1 MTRWALFSAVATL
14 VLAVGCG
21 RDGDPVGG
29 DSIDSEH
36 VTPSGPQL
44 ILTASPVYDA
54 GDDNLCIN
62 VVALLR
68 DSKGN
73 PLANHDVVF
82 EWSLGELEPATSKD
96 DGTYRVTICS
106 ASNESGVVEAS
117 YQNGEDDSE
126 KVSDSIE
133 LTFDEPIEPGVN
145 TTPHVGAGPIAGT
158 LRVYALARLLVGSPR
173 PFEGAQVLIQK
184 GDQNWVLHTGPGG
197 YVELSEPGL
206 EGPVDVT
213 VGAQGYRFTT
223 YLGVN
228 AANIAVLMVPLD
240 PVLPR
245 DADLVG
251 SIVGEVKGFLGE
263 GGLPRWPAGTIL
275 GQLSDEESEVPVAIV
290 QLAVRDVPLSSMSM
304 GSVLES
310 IQDPVM
316 PIPTNMAICELTD
329 DEDDSCEA
337 TFELSNIPAGQ
348 YLLFALG
355 GTASYVL
362 AAVENPYS
370 LVFKPMALA
379 ISRVRVLPGTRVKQ
393 DLLLNIDLRPK
404 QGTTV
409 KIALDNQPIDWRTGK
424 PLVNRLVMPVMDTGG
439 EGFVFV
445 SIDGSYHTRE
455 GRPVRVDPVEVR
467 FPDDDHPVIKEL
479 GLKLNRLAVGLAGR
493 SAFLGG
499 DPAGISTPVK
509 PGVQTGDFVDFSS
522 SQAWLEVPRITFPAP
537 VDNDVP
543 LDTVSKDLFD
553 GHVEWAPITNPRQPH
568 LQVLRVNYLTAA
580 PSNVLAGEGGTLGGP
595 RSHCLWELFV
605 PSDRTSVSLPVFPKE
620 AAIKPVIANPE
631 PTANNDPSPQ
641 RFDSRT
647 IELELNAY
655 ILEAGG
661 KPFDY
666 NNNFAYQDVN
676 LQCAVVSQDST
687 PAKTRQ

>member
-1 MTRWALFSAVATL
+1 MVT
-14 VLAVGCG
+14 
-21 RDGDPVGG
+21 GG
-29 DSIDSEH
+29 
-36 VTPSGPQL
+36 
-44 ILTASPVYDA
+44 
-54 GDDNLCIN
+54 
-62 VVALLR
+62 
-68 DSKGN
+68 
-73 PLANHDVVF
+73 
-82 EWSLGELEPATSKD
+82 LEPATSKD

-145 TTPHVGAGPIAGT
+145 TTPHVGAGPIAGN
-158 LRVYALARLLVGSPR
+158 LRVYALTRLLVGSPR

-240 PVLPR
+240 PVMPR

-275 GQLSDEESEVPVAIV
+275 GQFQDEALEVPGAIV

-310 IQDPVM
+310 IKTPSCPFPRIWRYVSLQTMKMTPVKR
-316 PIPTNMAICELTD
+316 PLNC
-329 DEDDSCEA
+329 
-337 TFELSNIPAGQ
+337 NIPAGQ

-370 LVFKPMALA
+370 LVL
-379 ISRVRVLPGTRVKQ
+379 SRWLSRLVGLGFCLVQVKQ
-393 DLLLNIDLRPK
+393 DLLLNIDLRPE

-439 EGFVFV
+439 RFCFV
-445 SIDGSYHTRE
+445 SVDGSYHARE
-455 GRPVRVDPVEVR
+455 GRPVRVDP
-467 FPDDDHPVIKEL
+467 
-479 GLKLNRLAVGLAGR
+479 LKC
-493 SAFLGG
+493 
-499 DPAGISTPVK
+499 
-509 PGVQTGDFVDFSS
+509 DF
-522 SQAWLEVPRITFPAP
+522 QMMIT
-537 VDNDVP
+537 
-543 LDTVSKDLFD
+543 L
-553 GHVEWAPITNPRQPH
+553 
-568 LQVLRVNYLTAA
+568 
-580 PSNVLAGEGGTLGGP
+580 
-595 RSHCLWELFV
+595 
-605 PSDRTSVSLPVFPKE
+605 
-620 AAIKPVIANPE
+620 
-631 PTANNDPSPQ
+631 
-641 RFDSRT
+641 
-647 IELELNAY
+647 
-655 ILEAGG
+655 
-661 KPFDY
+661 
-666 NNNFAYQDVN
+666 
-676 LQCAVVSQDST
+676 
-687 PAKTRQ
+687 

>member
-1 MTRWALFSAVATL
+1 
-14 VLAVGCG
+14 
-21 RDGDPVGG
+21 
-29 DSIDSEH
+29 
-36 VTPSGPQL
+36 
-44 ILTASPVYDA
+44 
-54 GDDNLCIN
+54 
-62 VVALLR
+62 
-68 DSKGN
+68 
-73 PLANHDVVF
+73 
-82 EWSLGELEPATSKD
+82 
-96 DGTYRVTICS
+96 
-106 ASNESGVVEAS
+106 
-117 YQNGEDDSE
+117 
-126 KVSDSIE
+126 
-133 LTFDEPIEPGVN
+133 
-145 TTPHVGAGPIAGT
+145 
-158 LRVYALARLLVGSPR
+158 
-173 PFEGAQVLIQK
+173 
-184 GDQNWVLHTGPGG
+184 
-197 YVELSEPGL
+197 
-206 EGPVDVT
+206 
-213 VGAQGYRFTT
+213 
-223 YLGVN
+223 
-228 AANIAVLMVPLD
+228 
-240 PVLPR
+240 
-245 DADLVG
+245 
-251 SIVGEVKGFLGE
+251 
-263 GGLPRWPAGTIL
+263 
-275 GQLSDEESEVPVAIV
+275 
-290 QLAVRDVPLSSMSM
+290 
-304 GSVLES
+304 
-310 IQDPVM
+310 
-316 PIPTNMAICELTD
+316 
-329 DEDDSCEA
+329 
-337 TFELSNIPAGQ
+337 
-348 YLLFALG
+348 
-355 GTASYVL
+355 
-362 AAVENPYS
+362 
-370 LVFKPMALA
+370 
-379 ISRVRVLPGTRVKQ
+379 
-393 DLLLNIDLRPK
+393 
-404 QGTTV
+404 
-409 KIALDNQPIDWRTGK
+409 
-424 PLVNRLVMPVMDTGG
+424 MPVMDTGG